1 MRLNK
6 EKVSLIMA
14 EQDLYQKDLSEKAK
28 MSRGN
33 LSTIIN
39 GKNCQPRTAYKI
51 AKALGVDVVEIVEE
65 A

>member
-51 AKALGVDVVEIVEE
+51 AKALGVDVTAILEGE
-65 A
+65 

>member
-51 AKALGVDVVEIVEE
+51 AKALGVDVVEILEE
-65 A
+65 G

>member
-6 EKVSLIMA
+6 EKVSLIMSQ
-14 EQDLYQKDLSEKAK
+14 QDLYQKDLAEKAK

-51 AKALGVDVVEIVEE
+51 AKALGVDVIAILEE

>member
-14 EQDLYQKDLSEKAK
+14 EQDLYQKDLAEKAE

-51 AKALGVDVVEIVEE
+51 AKALGVDVTAILEGE
-65 A
+65 